1 MATNTGMTT
10 ARIHIPITSP
20 HVDEVIRARA
30 KVIPSTF
37 QVKVISNKW
46 LKIIYKMKLLWLT
59 INKAN
64 IQFNGTLKRAG
75 SRKMKTIIMTK
86 ATNKLI
92 THSSRWVYITCAAS
106 LLKFNK
112 KNLFNCNLRQKMIDD
127 WWIEWTLTIEREHFE
142 VKLIPQ
148 TTQIPNRILSG
159 IFFDVVSIVHL
170 VYLHRTF

>member
-30 KVIPSTF
+30 NVIPSTF

-112 KNLFNCNLRQKMIDD
+112 KNSFNCI
-127 WWIEWTLTIEREHFE
+127 IT
-142 VKLIPQ
+142 
-148 TTQIPNRILSG
+148 NRNDRWLMNRMNT
-159 IFFDVVSIVHL
+159 
-170 VYLHRTF
+170 YNRKRTFWSKVNTTNNTNTK